1 MTGEWPAVQVD
12 HRDLDKANNRWL
24 NLRLATSGQNQAN
37 TPKRRRNTSGIKGVY
52 WHKSVAKWQ
61 AAIMVCWRLKWLCYR
76 NTTEKAAALYAAA
89 ASQHF
94 GAFTQ
99 TA

>member
-1 MTGEWPAVQVD
+1 MTVEWPAVPVD

-24 NLRLATSGQNQAN
+24 NRRLATNGQNQAN

-52 WHKSVAKWQ
+52 WHKRVAKWQ
-61 AAIMVCWRLKWLCYR
+61 AAIMVCGRLKSLGYR
-76 NTTEKAAALYAAA
+76 NTKEEAAALYAAA

-94 GAFTQ
+94 GEFAR